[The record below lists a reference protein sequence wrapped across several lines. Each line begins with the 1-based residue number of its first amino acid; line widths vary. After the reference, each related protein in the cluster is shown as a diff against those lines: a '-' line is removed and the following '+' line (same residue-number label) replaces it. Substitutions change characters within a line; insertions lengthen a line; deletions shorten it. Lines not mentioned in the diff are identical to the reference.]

1 MLILKEKNIALVFLV
16 LITLAISSCSTKE
29 DQRLLGSAVGA
40 ALGGLVGAQFGAGTG
55 KLMMTALGAGAGS
68 FLGGEIADRMT
79 ETEKLSLNESL
90 NNTAKFGNINQEYSW
105 SNESKNISAIMT
117 PISEIKADKG
127 TCKNIKVQMSDG
139 HNTEFNKT
147 EVCFKN
153 S

>member
-1 MLILKEKNIALVFLV
+1 MIILKEKNIALVFLV

-79 ETEKLSLNESL
+79 ETELAQKLGLSRKALWQRRQKMGIPRER
-90 NNTAKFGNINQEYSW
+90 
-105 SNESKNISAIMT
+105 SKS
-117 PISEIKADKG
+117 G
-127 TCKNIKVQMSDG
+127 
-139 HNTEFNKT
+139 
-147 EVCFKN
+147 
-153 S
+153 